1 MYLYVSFYTFIL
13 SSLYSSIHLS
23 FHPSISLFI
32 LPSLYSS
39 IPSLYPSRCT
49 TYTEQ
54 VLSSLGEEEQIQ
66 LALRISLQQCSH
78 GTTSAAAIAIDNSE
92 TINGF
97 RSQMNLQQ
105 LISAGYTRTEAM
117 HILRGNGAMNLL
129 REKERVNRRNGHHTQ
144 LHKSSDVPLPLHSSC
159 STSRGGDKAGT
170 QQNSNKKKDREVGA
184 SRGIIPRTTNF
195 ISRSPHPP
203 TSIPTQSQTYH
214 PADDHH
220 QQQQQ
225 RQPKKTTFLS
235 RFF

>member
-1 MYLYVSFYTFIL
+1 MYPSRHSFF
-13 SSLYSSIHLS
+13 HLS
-23 FHPSISLFI
+23 IHPSIYLFI
-32 LPSLYSS
+32 V
-39 IPSLYPSRCT
+39 PSLYPSRCT
-49 TYTEQ
+49 TYIEQ

-78 GTTSAAAIAIDNSE
+78 GTTSAAAVAIDNSE

-159 STSRGGDKAGT
+159 SNSRGGDKAGT

-184 SRGIIPRTTNF
+184 SRGIIPRNNNF
-195 ISRSPHPP
+195 ISRSSHPP

-220 QQQQQ
+220 QQQQ

>member
-1 MYLYVSFYTFIL
+1 MYP
-13 SSLYSSIHLS
+13 SIHSSFHLS
-23 FHPSISLFI
+23 IHPSISLFI
-32 LPSLYSS
+32 LPSLY
-39 IPSLYPSRCT
+39 PSRCT
-49 TYTEQ
+49 TYIEQ
-54 VLSSLGEEEQIQ
+54 VLSSLDEEEQIQ

-78 GTTSAAAIAIDNSE
+78 GTTSATAAADAIDNSE

-184 SRGIIPRTTNF
+184 SRGIIPRSTNF
-195 ISRSPHPP
+195 ISRSSHPP
-203 TSIPTQSQTYH
+203 TSVPTQSQTHH

-220 QQQQQ
+220 HQQQ
-225 RQPKKTTFLS
+225 RQPKKNTFLS

>member
-1 MYLYVSFYTFIL
+1 MSMYP
-13 SSLYSSIHLS
+13 SIHSSFHLS
-23 FHPSISLFI
+23 IHPSIYLFI
-32 LPSLYSS
+32 P
-39 IPSLYPSRCT
+39 PSLYPSRCT
-49 TYTEQ
+49 TYIEQ

-78 GTTSAAAIAIDNSE
+78 GTTSAVAIAIDNSE

-97 RSQMNLQQ
+97 RSQINLQQ

-129 REKERVNRRNGHHTQ
+129 REKERVNRRNGHHSQ

-184 SRGIIPRTTNF
+184 SRGIIPRNTNF
-195 ISRSPHPP
+195 TSRSPHPP
-203 TSIPTQSQTYH
+203 TSVPTQSQTHH

-220 QQQQQ
+220 HQQQ

>member
-1 MYLYVSFYTFIL
+1 MYP
-13 SSLYSSIHLS
+13 SIHSS
-23 FHPSISLFI
+23 FHLSINPSIYLFI
-32 LPSLYSS
+32 L
-39 IPSLYPSRCT
+39 PSLYPSRCT

-54 VLSSLGEEEQIQ
+54 VLSSLDEEEQIQ

-78 GTTSAAAIAIDNSE
+78 GTTRADAVAIDNSE

-97 RSQMNLQQ
+97 RSQINLQQ

-129 REKERVNRRNGHHTQ
+129 REKERVNRRNGHHSQ

-184 SRGIIPRTTNF
+184 SRGIIPRNTNF
-195 ISRSPHPP
+195 ISRSSHPP
-203 TSIPTQSQTYH
+203 TSVPTQSQTHH
-214 PADDHH
+214 PADDH
-220 QQQQQ
+220 QQQQ